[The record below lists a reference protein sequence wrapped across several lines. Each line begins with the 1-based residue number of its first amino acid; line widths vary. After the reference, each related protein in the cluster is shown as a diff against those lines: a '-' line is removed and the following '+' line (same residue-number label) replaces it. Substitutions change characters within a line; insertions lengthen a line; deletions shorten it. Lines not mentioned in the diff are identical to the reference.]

1 MSSQQQIQTPHPQRK
16 RFTEQED
23 IILKRLVK
31 QFGANDWNRIA
42 QHIPQ
47 RNARQCRHRYT
58 NYLNDSYKPSPWSD
72 REDSLIIAMYRKL
85 GPKWVMIAKSL
96 DGRTGNDVKNRWHK
110 HIIKTFPM
118 LNQYQSQNHGINP
131 SQISSSSQQVSNNS
145 STSTSPPSWR
155 PFGEE
160 NTNYSIGSI
169 KLSSSAN
176 LSRNNSSEPIT
187 APLAPLNP
195 PSQTISSGSNSLEY
209 LLYPGKIPILPPLSS
224 NTQIMNV
231 VASPTSSPSQ
241 PMNDNQTF
249 ENHNDI
255 FIGRICHETDD
266 EDKVVV
272 NVNSIDHTTF
282 NRNRFDPIN
291 LLNIPSIQPPPIIAG
306 PKSTSSYLQFVLN

>member
-1 MSSQQQIQTPHPQRK
+1 MSTQQQQMQTQHPQRK

-118 LNQYQSQNHGINP
+118 VGQYHSQNHHINTSSLQTVTQSMPP
-131 SQISSSSQQVSNNS
+131 SS
-145 STSTSPPSWR
+145 SPPSWGS
-155 PFGEE
+155 FSEE
-160 NTNYSIGSI
+160 SANFSLGSI
-169 KLSSSAN
+169 NFSSS
-176 LSRNNSSEPIT
+176 LPSNNTTEPIST
-187 APLAPLNP
+187 HQMPIV
-195 PSQTISSGSNSLEY
+195 SQPQMISPASSSLKY
-209 LLYPGKIPILPPLSS
+209 LLYPSKMPILPPLSS
-224 NTQIMNV
+224 TPQIIN
-231 VASPTSSPSQ
+231 APLSPGSSPSQ
-241 PMNDNQTF
+241 SADDKQSIDTQ
-249 ENHNDI
+249 NDI
-255 FIGRICHETDD
+255 FIERICQETDNNKFLD
-266 EDKVVV
+266 
-272 NVNSIDHTTF
+272 NVNSIVHQSFSKDH
-282 NRNRFDPIN
+282 FDPIN
-291 LLNIPSIQPPPIIAG
+291 LMNIKSKEPPAIIAG

>member
-1 MSSQQQIQTPHPQRK
+1 MSTQQQQLQAQHPQRK

-72 REDSLIIAMYRKL
+72 QEDSLIIAMYRKL

-118 LNQYQSQNHGINP
+118 VSQYHNQNH
-131 SQISSSSQQVSNNS
+131 SISHSSIQQVSSNA
-145 STSTSPPSWR
+145 STTSSPPSWS
-155 PFGEE
+155 PFNKE
-160 NTNYSIGSI
+160 NSNYSIGPI
-169 KLSSSAN
+169 N
-176 LSRNNSSEPIT
+176 LNTNLRSNKSPEPIPSYHT
-187 APLAPLNP
+187 SLASS
-195 PSQTISSGSNSLEY
+195 SQTIPSKNNSYNY
-209 LLYPGKIPILPPLSS
+209 LLYPSEMPVLPPLSS
-224 NTQIMNV
+224 
-231 VASPTSSPSQ
+231 ASPIMGVVVSSTSLPSQ
-241 PMNDNQTF
+241 QLTDKQTYENQ
-249 ENHNDI
+249 NDI
-255 FIGRICHETDD
+255 FIERTCHETDD
-266 EDKVVV
+266 DKITDSV
-272 NVNSIDHTTF
+272 NFIDHAAF
-282 NRNRFDPIN
+282 NKNHFDPIN
-291 LLNIPSIQPPPIIAG
+291 LLNLPSLKPPAIIAG